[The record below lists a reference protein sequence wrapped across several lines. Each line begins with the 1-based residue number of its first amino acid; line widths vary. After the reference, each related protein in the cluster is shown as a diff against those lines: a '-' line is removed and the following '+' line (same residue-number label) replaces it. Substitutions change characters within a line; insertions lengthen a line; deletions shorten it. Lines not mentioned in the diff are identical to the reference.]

1 MISVDSLPHQ
11 QYPYPQLPVTTV
23 PLHLLSRPV
32 LLALCVCY
40 LQQGQWKEGIE
51 LIESLFVNL
60 NKGDSASS
68 DSLSRLDRCERFH
81 MLVPLLADG
90 GRTVLS
96 DQHVDSELVRVAV
109 RIET

>member
-32 LLALCVCY
+32 LLALCACY

-60 NKGDSASS
+60 NKNDSS
-68 DSLSRLDRCERFH
+68 SRLDRCERFH

-109 RIET
+109 RIEA

>member
-32 LLALCVCY
+32 LLALCACY

-60 NKGDSASS
+60 NKNDSS
-68 DSLSRLDRCERFH
+68 SRLDRRERFH

-109 RIET
+109 WIEA

>member
-60 NKGDSASS
+60 NKNDSS
-68 DSLSRLDRCERFH
+68 SRLDRRERFH

>member
-32 LLALCVCY
+32 LLALCACY

-60 NKGDSASS
+60 NKNDSAS
-68 DSLSRLDRCERFH
+68 LVDRRERFH
-81 MLVPLLADG
+81 MLVPLLADD

-109 RIET
+109 RIEA

>member
-32 LLALCVCY
+32 LLALCACY
-40 LQQGQWKEGIE
+40 LQQGQWTEGIE

-60 NKGDSASS
+60 NKNDSAS
-68 DSLSRLDRCERFH
+68 RVDRRERFH

-109 RIET
+109 RIEA

>member
-32 LLALCVCY
+32 LLALCACY

-51 LIESLFVNL
+51 LVESLFVNL
-60 NKGDSASS
+60 NKNDSS
-68 DSLSRLDRCERFH
+68 SRLDRRERFH

-109 RIET
+109 RIEA

>member
-32 LLALCVCY
+32 LLALCACY

-60 NKGDSASS
+60 NKNDSS
-68 DSLSRLDRCERFH
+68 SRLDRRERFH

-96 DQHVDSELVRVAV
+96 DQHVDSELVHVAV
-109 RIET
+109 RIEA

>member
-23 PLHLLSRPV
+23 PLRLLSRPV
-32 LLALCVCY
+32 LLALCACY

-51 LIESLFVNL
+51 LVESLFVNL
-60 NKGDSASS
+60 NKNDSS
-68 DSLSRLDRCERFH
+68 SRLDRRERFH

>member
-32 LLALCVCY
+32 LLALCACY

-51 LIESLFVNL
+51 LVESLFVNL
-60 NKGDSASS
+60 NKNDSS
-68 DSLSRLDRCERFH
+68 SRLDRRERFH

>member
-32 LLALCVCY
+32 LLALCACY

-60 NKGDSASS
+60 NKNDSS
-68 DSLSRLDRCERFH
+68 SRLDRRERFH

-109 RIET
+109 RIEA

>member
-32 LLALCVCY
+32 LLALCACY

-60 NKGDSASS
+60 NKNDSS
-68 DSLSRLDRCERFH
+68 SRLDRRERFH